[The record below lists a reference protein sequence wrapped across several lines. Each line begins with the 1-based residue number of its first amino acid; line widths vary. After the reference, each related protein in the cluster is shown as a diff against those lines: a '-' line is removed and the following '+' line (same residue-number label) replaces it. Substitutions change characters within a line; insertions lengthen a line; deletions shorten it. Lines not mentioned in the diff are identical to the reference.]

1 MREGRIGFL
10 NKPPHKPYIFRFAS
24 IHGFKQLLSDNF
36 SHNQSILQEKA
47 LIATY
52 TPDQTPALESES
64 FNGEWEGQ
72 LESLLA
78 RGRSAGADLIEI
90 FLEQTDHLGVLAE
103 QDAITSVNPSF
114 SRGAGIRVFLG
125 ERDGFVSTNDVSK
138 AGLDKA
144 LEEALAMLGL
154 QVNGA
159 INSSFEGL
167 KTLQDFAIEKRNW
180 FKNCP
185 ELQEASEHLL
195 NGTSLLEQYGKHLQV
210 RRGSYARDWQ
220 EVLVA
225 ASDGTF
231 GRDIRLHQ
239 SVGLNVLAAD
249 GDHRSSIGR
258 RYGTSNKPD
267 DLRQW
272 NAEASAREVCESAGI
287 MLYADYVDAG
297 QMPAVLANRFGGV
310 IFHEACGHLLE
321 TTQIERCTTPF
332 ADKINES
339 IAHEAVTAI
348 DEGLTDE
355 AFGSVSMDD
364 EGMESQRTVLIENG
378 VLKRFIS
385 DRAGELRTGHPRTG
399 SGRRQGHTF
408 AAASR
413 MRNTYIAAGP
423 HTPEA
428 LIESIDHGLYCK
440 SMGGGSVGP
449 TGQFNFSVEEGYLIN
464 NGKLTKPV
472 KGATLIGEAKEVM
485 PRISM
490 CANDLELAAGFCG
503 SVSGSIFVTVGQPHI
518 KVDSITVG
526 GR

>member
-1 MREGRIGFL
+1 MVASATSAGPGTTSPDPGA
-10 NKPPHKPYIFRFAS
+10 PPRFDA
-24 IHGFKQLLSDNF
+24 
-36 SHNQSILQEKA
+36 A
-47 LIATY
+47 WR
-52 TPDQTPALESES
+52 PR
-64 FNGEWEGQ
+64 

-78 RGRSAGADLIEI
+78 SGSAAGADLVEL
-90 FLEQTDHLGVLAE
+90 FLERTDHLGVLAE
-103 QDAITSVNPSF
+103 QDTITSVSPAF
-114 SRGAGIRVFLG
+114 GMGAGIRVFRG
-125 ERDGFVSTNDVSK
+125 ERDGFVSTNDLSD
-138 AGLDKA
+138 AGLRRA
-144 LEEALAMLGL
+144 LEQALGMLGL
-154 QVNGA
+154 QLPSLAGTA
-159 INSSFEGL
+159 LAGGFEGL
-167 KTLQDFAIEKRNW
+167 ADLRDFAAAKEDWLRR
-180 FKNCP
+180 CP
-185 ELQEASEHLL
+185 ELREAT
-195 NGTSLLEQYGKHLQV
+195 GRLLEGTGLLERHGSHLQV

-249 GDHRSSIGR
+249 GEHRSSVGR
-258 RYGTSNKPD
+258 RYGTSGRPD
-267 DLRQW
+267 DLREW
-272 NAEASAREVCESAGI
+272 NADGSAQEVCESAGT
-287 MLYADYVDAG
+287 MLYADYVEAG
-297 QMPAVLANRFGGV
+297 QLPVVLANRFGGV

-321 TTQIERCTTPF
+321 TTQVERGTTPF
-332 ADKINES
+332 AGKVGEA

-348 DEGLTDE
+348 DEGLSDG
-355 AFGSVSMDD
+355 AFGSLSMDD
-364 EGMESQRTVLIENG
+364 EGMEPQRTVLIENG
-378 VLKRFIS
+378 VLQRFLS
-385 DRAGELRTGHPRTG
+385 DRAGERRTGHARTG

-423 HTPEA
+423 HTPEE
-428 LIESIDHGLYCK
+428 LIASVDRGLYCK
-440 SMGGGSVGP
+440 AMGGGSVGP
-449 TGQFNFSVEEGYLIN
+449 TGQFNFAVEEGYLIE
-464 NGKLTKPV
+464 NGQLTKPV